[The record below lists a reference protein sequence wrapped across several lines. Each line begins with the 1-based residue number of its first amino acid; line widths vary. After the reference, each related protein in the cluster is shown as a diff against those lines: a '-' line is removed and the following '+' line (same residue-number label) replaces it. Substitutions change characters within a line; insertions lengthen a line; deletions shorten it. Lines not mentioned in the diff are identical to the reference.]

1 MTNGEDIDMDI
12 DMDMDMGTRRDTGMS
27 TRMGAGTGA
36 GMDIRA
42 TVNGFKNVAP
52 LPGLPD
58 AWYWSPVRTLNFAGA
73 LSADGSRLLQLSG
86 RNDFDEQLAEAT
98 LEFARRREQDIF
110 ARNPHLGT
118 ADGFTP
124 PRTTEGEDRTFD
136 VVVGIAPEV
145 HDFYSVDNPAL
156 TPHVRLVFPAY
167 SHEFSGRETLDEAI
181 TRYRML
187 RLNEFDRRD
196 PQPFL
201 KMRYTNTR
209 TRSWSD
215 NPGRGFTKEQI
226 LAQELRLLENAPGS
240 FVEFENRHGRVW
252 RVEWHDGPWLLAEW
266 GTAEAPPR
274 PEAQDAVEPREI
286 KLTELLDFAAARLRA

>member
-1 MTNGEDIDMDI
+1 MDL
-12 DMDMDMGTRRDTGMS
+12 
-27 TRMGAGTGA
+27 
-36 GMDIRA
+36 RA
-42 TVNGFKNVAP
+42 VVSGFKNVIP

-73 LSADGSRLLQLSG
+73 LSADGRRLLQLSG
-86 RNDFDEQLAEAT
+86 REWFDEELAVAT
-98 LEFARRREQDIF
+98 LEFARERESEIF
-110 ARNPHLGT
+110 ASNPHLGT

-124 PRTTEGEDRTFD
+124 PRTAEGEARTFD

-167 SHEFSGRETLDEAI
+167 AHEFSGRETLDEAI

-187 RLNEFDRRD
+187 RLHEFDRRD

-201 KMRYTNTR
+201 KMRYANTR

-215 NPGRGFTKEQI
+215 NPGRGFTKERI
-226 LAQELRLLENAPGS
+226 LVQELRLLENAPGS
-240 FVEFENRHGRVW
+240 FVEFENRHGAVW

-266 GTAEAPPR
+266 GTAESPPAPEVR
-274 PEAQDAVEPREI
+274 DATEPREI
-286 KLTELLDFAAARLRA
+286 ELEELLDFAAARLRAQLTGLTG